1 MGEKRAEENTD
12 KASRNVLKLLLETI
26 YIKEKSEA
34 IFTFCTQIFLKRGK
48 EVIVAL
54 SNFAYF

>member
-1 MGEKRAEENTD
+1 MID
-12 KASRNVLKLLLETI
+12 NVLKLLLETI
-26 YIKEKSEA
+26 YIKEKSET

-54 SNFAYF
+54 SSSAYF